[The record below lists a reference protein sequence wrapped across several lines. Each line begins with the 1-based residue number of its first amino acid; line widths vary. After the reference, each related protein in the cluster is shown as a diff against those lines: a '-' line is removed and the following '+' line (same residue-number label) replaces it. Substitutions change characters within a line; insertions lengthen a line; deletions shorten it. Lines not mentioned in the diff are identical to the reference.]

1 MVKQNDGMRH
11 YLAVTGLLL
20 AMVLW
25 GSSFVALKIAFRTY
39 DPMVVIFGRMA
50 VASICFL
57 LLGRWLVS
65 RVRFRREDLKYILLM
80 AFCEPCLY
88 YLFEA
93 HAIERTTASQA
104 GMITALFPVLVAL
117 AAGWLLKESVGPN
130 TWVGS
135 LMAVAGVCWLT
146 IAGEPSASAPNPVLG
161 NFLEFL
167 AMVCA
172 VGYTIT
178 LKWLS
183 HRYSPFF
190 LTAMQAFAGSVF
202 YLPLVFLPST
212 RPPLHFEPASGM
224 AIIYLG
230 AAITL
235 GAYGLFNFG
244 VKHTSAAQASAYVNL
259 IPVFSVIM
267 GWMILDESLTGAQY
281 LAALLVMAGVYV
293 GQRRWRLA
301 G

>member
-1 MVKQNDGMRH
+1 
-11 YLAVTGLLL
+11 
-20 AMVLW
+20 
-25 GSSFVALKIAFRTY
+25 
-39 DPMVVIFGRMA
+39 
-50 VASICFL
+50 
-57 LLGRWLVS
+57 
-65 RVRFRREDLKYILLM
+65 
-80 AFCEPCLY
+80 
-88 YLFEA
+88 
-93 HAIERTTASQA
+93 
-104 GMITALFPVLVAL
+104 
-117 AAGWLLKESVGPN
+117 
-130 TWVGS
+130 
-135 LMAVAGVCWLT
+135 
-146 IAGEPSASAPNPVLG
+146 VLG

-212 RPPLHFEPASGM
+212 RLPLHFDPASGM

-244 VKHTSAAQASAYVNL
+244 VKHISAAHASAYVNL

-267 GWMILDESLTGAQY
+267 GWMILDESLTGVQY
-281 LAALLVMAGVYV
+281 LAAMLVMAGVYV
-293 GQRRWRLA
+293 GQRRSFA